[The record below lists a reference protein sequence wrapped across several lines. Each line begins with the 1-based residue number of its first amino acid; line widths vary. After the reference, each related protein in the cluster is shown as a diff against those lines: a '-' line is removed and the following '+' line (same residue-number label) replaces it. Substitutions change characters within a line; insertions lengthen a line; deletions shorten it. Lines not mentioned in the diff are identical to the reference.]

1 MNDEKKEALQAEI
14 LRSIG
19 AEPDEVETIE
29 IRIVWKPSKTKDKTK
44 QD

>member
-1 MNDEKKEALQAEI
+1 MKKKKALQAEI
-14 LRSIG
+14 HKAIG

-29 IRIVWKPSKTKDKTK
+29 IRMVWKPSKTKDKTK